1 MGKAA
6 DNEAIKLRASYSNN
20 LAVGV
25 TAAGI
30 IAPYLLLVQKIMTEG
45 KQLASRKG
53 LGSRLLSSWLS
64 QSHGSSSG
72 ARRTSSPRYKTKRQR
87 VRGLIVRSQAGL
99 LSVARRWRQRC
110 GDDRRRALPA
120 GRHRLAFVHQIET
133 AVFHSGWQRLA
144 CGIVQT
150 WYLARWPW
158 SRRVPTQTRLLV
170 ST

>member
-45 KQLASRKG
+45 KHVSPTEGVGIAFAVFVA
-53 LGSRLLSSWLS
+53 S

-99 LSVARRWRQRC
+99 LS
-110 GDDRRRALPA
+110 
-120 GRHRLAFVHQIET
+120 
-133 AVFHSGWQRLA
+133 
-144 CGIVQT
+144 
-150 WYLARWPW
+150 
-158 SRRVPTQTRLLV
+158 
-170 ST
+170 